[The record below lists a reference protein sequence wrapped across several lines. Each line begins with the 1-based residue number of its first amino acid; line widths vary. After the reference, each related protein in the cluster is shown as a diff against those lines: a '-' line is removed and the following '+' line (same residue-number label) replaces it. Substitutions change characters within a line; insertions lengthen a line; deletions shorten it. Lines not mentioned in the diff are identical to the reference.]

1 MAVQVVETLRERHER
16 VAPGGELADLWRR
29 LRRNRAAMAGAAVV
43 VVFVLLALFAPV
55 LVPFNPT
62 QGNLNDRL
70 QPPSAAHWLG
80 TDELGRDVFS
90 RILFG
95 ARISLQIQI
104 VAVVLALVVGVALG
118 SVGGYL
124 GGHMDNIIMRAMDVL
139 LAFPGIF
146 LALAIIAAL
155 GPGLLNLMLAA
166 GISSVPQFAR
176 IVRAS
181 ILSLKE
187 REFVEAAL
195 ALGSGSGRVMFR
207 HILPNCLAPIIVQS
221 TLRMATVL
229 LTASGLSFLG
239 LGVQPPTPEWGA
251 MLSNAPASV
260 SFPSRVLTPA
270 SPRIFLDRNTNF
282 RERERFDTGFTQAFH
297 LDWGTCGLRDVVD
310 PVELL
315 ARSADGFRDAGGRNA
330 DLARLFARM
339 RMILPC

>member
-1 MAVQVVETLRERHER
+1 MAAVATETLRERLER
-16 VAPGGELADLWRR
+16 VAPGGELANLWRR
-29 LRRNRAAMAGAAVV
+29 LRRNRAAVAGAGIVA
-43 VVFVLLALFAPV
+43 VFVLLALFAPV

-80 TDELGRDVFS
+80 TDELGRDLLS

-104 VAVVLALVVGVALG
+104 VAVVLALLVGVALG
-118 SVGGYL
+118 SVGGYR
-124 GGHMDNIIMRAMDVL
+124 GGYMDNIIMRAMDVL

-207 HILPNCLAPIIVQS
+207 HLLPNCLAPIIVQS

-251 MLSNAPASV
+251 MLSNARSYLIVAPHVATIPGLAIMV
-260 SFPSRVLTPA
+260 VVV
-270 SPRIFLDRNTNF
+270 
-282 RERERFDTGFTQAFH
+282 GFNLFG
-297 LDWGTCGLRDVVD
+297 DGLRDTLD
-310 PVELL
+310 P
-315 ARSADGFRDAGGRNA
+315 
-330 DLARLFARM
+330 RLRQ
-339 RMILPC
+339 

>member
-1 MAVQVVETLRERHER
+1 MTAVATETLRERLER

-29 LRRNRAAMAGAAVV
+29 LRRNRAAVAGAGIVA
-43 VVFVLLALFAPV
+43 VFVLLALFAPV

-80 TDELGRDVFS
+80 TDELGRDLLS

-104 VAVVLALVVGVALG
+104 VAVVLALLVGVALG
-118 SVGGYL
+118 SVGGYR
-124 GGHMDNIIMRAMDVL
+124 GGYMDNIIMRAMDVL

-207 HILPNCLAPIIVQS
+207 HLLPNCLAPIIVQS

-251 MLSNAPASV
+251 MLSNARSYLIVAPHVATIPGLAIMV
-260 SFPSRVLTPA
+260 VVV
-270 SPRIFLDRNTNF
+270 
-282 RERERFDTGFTQAFH
+282 GFNLFG
-297 LDWGTCGLRDVVD
+297 DGLRDTLD
-310 PVELL
+310 P
-315 ARSADGFRDAGGRNA
+315 
-330 DLARLFARM
+330 RLRQ
-339 RMILPC
+339 

>member
-1 MAVQVVETLRERHER
+1 MAAVATETLRERQER
-16 VAPGGELADLWRR
+16 VAAGGELADLWRR
-29 LRRNRAAMAGAAVV
+29 LCRNRAAIAGAGIVA
-43 VVFVLLALFAPV
+43 VFVFLAVLAPI
-55 LVPFNPT
+55 LVPYNPI

-70 QPPSAAHWLG
+70 QPPGATHWLG
-80 TDELGRDVFS
+80 TDELGRDLLS
-90 RILFG
+90 RILYG
-95 ARISLQIQI
+95 ARVSLQIQV
-104 VAVVLALVVGVALG
+104 VAVVLALIVGLALG

-124 GGHMDNIIMRAMDVL
+124 GGHVDNVIMRAMDVL

-146 LALAIIAAL
+146 LALGIIAAL

-195 ALGSGSGRVMFR
+195 ALGSGSNRIMFR
-207 HILPNCLAPIIVQS
+207 HLLPNCMAPIIVQS

-251 MLSNAPASV
+251 MLSNARSYLIVAPHVATIPGV
-260 SFPSRVLTPA
+260 AIMIVVV
-270 SPRIFLDRNTNF
+270 
-282 RERERFDTGFTQAFH
+282 GFNLFG
-297 LDWGTCGLRDVVD
+297 DGLRDTLD
-310 PVELL
+310 P
-315 ARSADGFRDAGGRNA
+315 
-330 DLARLFARM
+330 RLRQ
-339 RMILPC
+339 